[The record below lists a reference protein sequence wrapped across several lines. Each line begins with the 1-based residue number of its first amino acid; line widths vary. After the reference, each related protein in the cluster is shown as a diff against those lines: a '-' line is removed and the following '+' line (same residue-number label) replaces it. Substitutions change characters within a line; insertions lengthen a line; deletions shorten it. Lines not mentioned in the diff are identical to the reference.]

1 MNCCESRKVYF
12 LVLREHRKR
21 LEMESDLLARK
32 ISQGGYEE
40 DKSRDREAREG
51 AATPVP

>member
-1 MNCCESRKVYF
+1 MPSLGFEHIAWEW
-12 LVLREHRKR
+12 EHRKR

-32 ISQGGYEE
+32 ISQGEYEE